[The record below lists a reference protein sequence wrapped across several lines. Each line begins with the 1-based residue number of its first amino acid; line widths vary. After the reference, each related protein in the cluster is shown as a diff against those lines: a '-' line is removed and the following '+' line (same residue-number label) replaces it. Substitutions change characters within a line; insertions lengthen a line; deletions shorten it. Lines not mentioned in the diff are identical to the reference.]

1 MYLDHRVTVKIA
13 RVLNMIDMSALLLD
27 SAGNVLLPEG
37 DQRTFTIPE
46 EVLANPT
53 VPSSTVP

>member
-27 SAGNVLLPEG
+27 ANGNVTALKKG
-37 DQRTFTIPE
+37 SCTIA
-46 EVLANPT
+46 VKTSNGKLAK
-53 VPSSTVP
+53 VKIKVS